1 MAETVQIAL
10 LRGVMPTG
18 RNRVPMAELRTLLS
32 ELGFRDVR
40 TLLATGNAVF
50 RSHGPVGAKLEALL
64 ERAIADEI
72 GPTLD
77 VVVRDAAAFA
87 RIVAANPFPEE
98 SAAMPSRVQ
107 ATLFKTAPTPEQGR
121 AFEALVRPPE
131 KGKVIGDVVWLVHPD
146 GVSASA
152 LRASDWTSA
161 FGKFVGTARNWNTV
175 SKIHA
180 AARELARAG

>member
-50 RSHGPVGAKLEALL
+50 RSHGPVGAKL
-64 ERAIADEI
+64 DEI